1 LGEINEIKINELK
14 QKRTQA
20 TRCNILVKRK
30 VIRAL
35 VNTGAGP
42 SAITDRL
49 RRELNIPI
57 AGKSN
62 VSLTIA
68 NGKTIAS
75 LGVTNILIEINEDI
89 GIDLKVEVID
99 SDERD
104 LILGTDLLKYGII
117 DMKEGVLTIEL
128 DGEEYE
134 IPIDFEGREKNKE
147 YESRS
152 DSESEYDTESEKD
165 SSDEGENEY
174 EENEKKELFSFVK
187 TQVNNEEKK
196 AKERVLAQERE
207 RR

>member
-1 LGEINEIKINELK
+1 L
-14 QKRTQA
+14 
-20 TRCNILVKRK
+20 
-30 VIRAL
+30 
-35 VNTGAGP
+35 
-42 SAITDRL
+42 D
-49 RRELNIPI
+49 IPI

-75 LGVTNILIEINEDI
+75 LGVANILIVINEDI

-99 SDERD
+99 SNDRD

-147 YESRS
+147 YEARS
-152 DSESEYDTESEKD
+152 DSESEYDTESEED
-165 SSDEGENEY
+165 SSNESKSKY
-174 EENEKKELFSFVK
+174 EENEKKELFSFVETK
-187 TQVNNEEKK
+187 INNKEKR
-196 AKERVLAQERE
+196 AKEKVLAQERE
-207 RR
+207 RH

>member
-1 LGEINEIKINELK
+1 LGEINEIKTNELK

-20 TRCNILVKRK
+20 TRCNILVEGK

-35 VNTGAGP
+35 VDTGTAL

-57 AGKSN
+57 TGKSN

-75 LGVTNILIEINEDI
+75 LGVANILIEINKDI
-89 GIDLKVEVID
+89 GIDLEVEVID
-99 SDERD
+99 SNEKD
-104 LILGTDLLKYGII
+104 LILGADLLKYGII
-117 DMKEGVLTIEL
+117 DMREGVLTIEL

-134 IPIDFEGREKNKE
+134 IPIDFEGKEKNKE

-152 DSESEYDTESEKD
+152 DSESEY
-165 SSDEGENEY
+165 
-174 EENEKKELFSFVK
+174 
-187 TQVNNEEKK
+187 
-196 AKERVLAQERE
+196 ERKRSYFPLWKLR
-207 RR
+207 

>member
-1 LGEINEIKINELK
+1 VEG
-14 QKRTQA
+14 
-20 TRCNILVKRK
+20 K

-35 VNTGAGP
+35 VYTGAGP

-49 RRELNIPI
+49 RRELKIPI

-68 NGKTIAS
+68 DGKTIAS
-75 LGVTNILIEINEDI
+75 LGVTNILIEINKDI

-99 SDERD
+99 LNKRD

-147 YESRS
+147 YESRN
-152 DSESEYDTESEKD
+152 DSESEYDTESKET
-165 SSDEGENEY
+165 SSDESENEY
-174 EENEKKELFSFVK
+174 EENEKKELFSFVETK
-187 TQVNNEEKK
+187 INNKEKK
-196 AKERVLAQERE
+196 TKERVLAQKRE

>member
-1 LGEINEIKINELK
+1 
-14 QKRTQA
+14 
-20 TRCNILVKRK
+20 
-30 VIRAL
+30 
-35 VNTGAGP
+35 
-42 SAITDRL
+42 L
-49 RRELNIPI
+49 RRELDIPI
-57 AGKSN
+57 IGKSN

-68 NGKTIAS
+68 DGKTIAS
-75 LGVTNILIEINEDI
+75 LGVANILIEINKDI

-99 SDERD
+99 SNKRD

-152 DSESEYDTESEKD
+152 DSESEYDTESEED
-165 SSDEGENEY
+165 SSNENENEY
-174 EENEKKELFSFVK
+174 EENEKKELFSFME
-187 TQVNNEEKK
+187 TRINNKEKET
-196 AKERVLAQERE
+196 KERVLAQKRE